1 MPKQWH
7 GENVP
12 SDLSGSWTT
21 MGEASPALAK
31 ILFDILTL
39 QLTNQ

>member
-12 SDLSGSWTT
+12 PVLSGSWTT
-21 MGEASPALAK
+21 TGEASPALVK
-31 ILFDILTL
+31 IPFHILTL

>member
-1 MPKQWH
+1 MPKQRRE
-7 GENVP
+7 ENVP
-12 SDLSGSWTT
+12 PDLSGSWTT
-21 MGEASPALAK
+21 MGEASPALVK